1 MSRSIL
7 RIVLL
12 LLVVP
17 LIGLSRPSLAAPAIP
32 AEDAPRAPLNE
43 QVLDVPV
50 ATAPLVRL
58 KVTLFMPSRGGPFPL
73 VIVNHGTSPVPANAP
88 RVGDNF
94 IPYYFLS
101 RGYAVAMPMM
111 RGYAGSDGQMRPHGC
126 DIVALGL
133 DAAHDI
139 RKVLDYVKQQPGIDA
154 SRIVVAGKSMGG
166 WNTLA
171 FGALGPD
178 DVKGLMSFAG
188 GVKESDCRSPDAS
201 LISGAQQLGAHT
213 KLRSIWFFG
222 DNDQIFA
229 APTWQAMFRQY
240 TAAGAHAELVDYG
253 VFQKDAH
260 AMTASAAGL
269 PLWVQRADT
278 FLAGI
283 GLPSQEVDPEYL
295 PQRARAASAYA
306 DINDLDA
313 VPYLSDKQRDTLY
326 RGFLAAPLPRA
337 IAIGATS
344 AVWSSGGFDPGQSV
358 LDHCWKLT
366 RYCQLYAVD
375 NTVVWPRLDGQPPAT
390 KFAALADS
398 TAVPY
403 LNAQGRQ
410 AYTRFLGTRYP
421 RAFAIAPDGAWGA
434 GSGVDPINDAL
445 VACSSGHSGCRLYAV
460 NRDVV
465 WVR

>member
-1 MSRSIL
+1 M
-7 RIVLL
+7 L
-12 LLVVP
+12 LLVM
-17 LIGLSRPSLAAPAIP
+17 SLALLTRPGLADSTIP

-43 QVLDVPV
+43 QVLNVPV
-50 ATAPLVRL
+50 ATSPQVRL
-58 KVTLFMPSRGGPFPL
+58 EVTLFMPSHGGPFPL
-73 VIVNHGTSPVPANAP
+73 VVVNHGTSPVPANAP

-111 RGYAGSDGQMRPHGC
+111 RGYAGSEGQMTPHGC

-133 DAAHDI
+133 DAARDI

-154 SRIVVAGKSMGG
+154 SHIVVAGKSMGG

-171 FGALGPD
+171 FGSLGPD

-188 GVKESDCRSPDAS
+188 GVKESDCRNPDAS
-201 LISGAQQLGAHT
+201 LIGGAQQLGAHT

-222 DNDQIFA
+222 ENDQIFA
-229 APTWQAMFRQY
+229 TPTWQAMFRQY
-240 TAAGAHAELVDYG
+240 TAAGARAELVDYG
-253 VFQKDAH
+253 AFQKDAH

-278 FLAGI
+278 FLASI
-283 GLPSQEVDPEYL
+283 GMPSQEVDPEYL
-295 PQRARAASAYA
+295 PERARATSAYA

-313 VPYLSDKQRDTLY
+313 VPYLNDKQRDTLY

-337 IAIGATS
+337 IAIGATT
-344 AVWSSGGFDPGQSV
+344 AVWSSGGFDPGQNV
-358 LDHCWKLT
+358 LDKCWKLT
-366 RYCQLYAVD
+366 QYCHLYAVD
-375 NTVVWPRLDGQPPAT
+375 NTVVWPRLDAQPLAT
-390 KFAALADS
+390 KFAALADVA
-398 TAVPY
+398 AVPY

-410 AYTRFLGTRYP
+410 AYTRFLSTRDP

-434 GSGVDPINDAL
+434 GAGTDPINDAL
-445 VACSSGHSGCRLYAV
+445 VACGDGHTGCLLYAV

-465 WVR
+465 WVRK